1 MQGWGGGIPNEDYT
15 NHEEDIYVGYRYFDS
30 FGKPVAYPFGYG
42 LSYTTFGY
50 SDAAVKV
57 EGDTYT
63 VSVKVTNKGD
73 RAGRNVVELFVA
85 APNSKKL
92 NKPAKELRNY
102 AKTRLLQP
110 GESEVVTMQLKT
122 QDMASFNEKTSA
134 WKTDAGRYDFLICSS
149 ASDVEA
155 KVSANVKAWTQ
166 KVHNVLQ
173 PNVKLNLLK
182 R

>member
-1 MQGWGGGIPNEDYT
+1 MKNTG
-15 NHEEDIYVGYRYFDS
+15 S
-30 FGKPVAYPFGYG
+30 
-42 LSYTTFGY
+42 
-50 SDAAVKV
+50 
-57 EGDTYT
+57 
-63 VSVKVTNKGD
+63 

-92 NKPAKELRNY
+92 NKPEKELRNY

-110 GESEVVTMQLKT
+110 GETETVTMTVKT
-122 QDMASFNEKTSA
+122 CDLASFNEKASA

-155 KVSANVKAWTQ
+155 KASANVKAWTQ
-166 KVHNVLQ
+166 KVNNVMK
-173 PNVKLNLLK
+173 PNVKLNLLH